1 MSGVQTYFLGCA
13 VFRTQRVM
21 FPMTN
26 AVTETMSNSVP
37 HSLYEDILAIMLGA
51 GLCALGIEFL
61 TDAGLIIGQTA
72 GLGVMISYLSGYSF
86 GLVFFI
92 INIPFYALAFFG
104 VGLVFTVKTFV
115 AIALLSVLTET
126 IPLFLSISNVH
137 PMFAAIF
144 GGALIGLGVMSLFRH
159 GASLGGIGIL
169 AYFLQEKMGVR
180 AGWAQLGFDA
190 VLFALALLVLR
201 VDVVIYSL
209 MGAVVCNML
218 VGINHRADRYLG
230 R

>member
-1 MSGVQTYFLGCA
+1 MSTS
-13 VFRTQRVM
+13 TTI
-21 FPMTN
+21 P
-26 AVTETMSNSVP
+26 VTAP
-37 HSLYEDILAIMLGA
+37 HSLYEDIFAMMLGA

-61 TDAGLIIGQTA
+61 TYAGLIIGQTA
-72 GLGVMISYLSGYSF
+72 GAGVMISYLSGYSF
-86 GLVFFI
+86 GAVFFV
-92 INIPFYALAFFG
+92 INLPFYALAYFG
-104 VGLVFTVKTFV
+104 MGLRFTVKTFC
-115 AIALLSVLTET
+115 AIAMLSALTEIVPMFFT
-126 IPLFLSISNVH
+126 ITNVH

-169 AYFLQEKMGVR
+169 AYFLQEKMNIR

-190 VLFALALLVLR
+190 VLFAVAVFVLE

-209 MGAVVCNML
+209 IGAVVCNLL
-218 VGINHRADRYLG
+218 VGINHRADRYMG